1 MGGWVGF
8 VSKDSS
14 IFIKGGLSAN
24 EALKTQVKGKGK
36 NQNTVSS
43 KEAGL
48 LPPCSWLRRKPALIW
63 KERLKEAEGRVGMC
77 GMNPHGL
84 AQPVFKGS

>member
-36 NQNTVSS
+36 NQNTVKQGGRAAAPVFLA
-43 KEAGL
+43 KEKT
-48 LPPCSWLRRKPALIW
+48 SLIW
-63 KERLKEAEGRVGMC
+63 KEGLKETEGRVGMC
-77 GMNPHGL
+77 GMKPQGL

>member
-1 MGGWVGF
+1 MGGWVSF

-24 EALKTQVKGKGK
+24 EAPENPGERKRQESEHCVKQGSRAAVPVFLAKEKT
-36 NQNTVSS
+36 SF
-43 KEAGL
+43 
-48 LPPCSWLRRKPALIW
+48 IW
-63 KERLKEAEGRVGMC
+63 KEVLKEAEERVGMC
-77 GMNPHGL
+77 GMKPRGL